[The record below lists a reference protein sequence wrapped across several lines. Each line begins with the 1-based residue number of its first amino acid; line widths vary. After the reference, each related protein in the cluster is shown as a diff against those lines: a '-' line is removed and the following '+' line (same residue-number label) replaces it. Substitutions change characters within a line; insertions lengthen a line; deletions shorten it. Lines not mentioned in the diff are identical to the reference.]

1 MAESSPEQDKSLDA
15 SPFKLQKAREK
26 GSIARG
32 LDLSFFGALL
42 ALAGFVTIAG
52 YTLVARLAEAM
63 RRALTG
69 GIAAAGDPRAAAAFA
84 GDSYRATLQP
94 LLLFGATIVL
104 IILLLEILQLRGF
117 LFTTQPLK
125 PDFSRLNPAKGLKRI
140 FSMRMLKEALKS
152 ILKITVYTGAA
163 VLLVRAAIAHPGRAL
178 ADAAGLAGTMRSAGM
193 RLLWI
198 FVALAFFFAALDQIL
213 ARREFAKQMRMSKRE
228 MTREAKE
235 REGEPRIKRK
245 RKQLHAEFVKNAGGL
260 GKLGG
265 SDLLVVNPDHY
276 AVALAY
282 DRKRS
287 AAPTVTAKGRNLHAL
302 LLKARARQ
310 LGVPV
315 FENPPLARALHA
327 DCAVGSEIAEA
338 HYHAVADLYF
348 KLAGRAAAPGGDEE

>member
-1 MAESSPEQDKSLDA
+1 MAESSPEQDKSQDA

-26 GSIARG
+26 GSVARG
-32 LDLSFFGALL
+32 MDLSFFGGLL
-42 ALAGFVTIAG
+42 ALGGFVSIAG
-52 YTLVARLAEAM
+52 YALIVKLAGTM

-84 GDSYRATLQP
+84 GESYRTALQP
-94 LLLFGATIVL
+94 LLLFGGTIVL
-104 IILLLEILQLRGF
+104 IVLVLEILQLRGII
-117 LFTTQPLK
+117 FTTHTLK
-125 PDFSRLNPAKGLKRI
+125 PDFSRINPAKGFKRI

-152 ILKITVYTGAA
+152 IVKLAAYTGAA
-163 VLLVRAAIAHPGRAL
+163 VLLVRATLTDPGRAMT
-178 ADAAGLAGTMRSAGM
+178 DAAGLAGEMRSTGM
-193 RLLWI
+193 KLLWI
-198 FVALAFFFAALDQIL
+198 FVALAFFFAVLDQL
-213 ARREFAKQMRMSKRE
+213 LVRRDFAKQMRMSKRE
-228 MTREAKE
+228 MTREVKE

-265 SDLLVVNPDHY
+265 SDLLVVNPEHY

-282 DRKRS
+282 DRKRTT
-287 AAPTVTAKGRNLHAL
+287 APTVTAKGRNLHAL

-327 DCAVGSEIAEA
+327 DCAIGNEIGET
-338 HYHAVADLYF
+338 HYHAVAELYF
-348 KLAGRAAAPGGDEE
+348 KLAGRAAAPKGNGE